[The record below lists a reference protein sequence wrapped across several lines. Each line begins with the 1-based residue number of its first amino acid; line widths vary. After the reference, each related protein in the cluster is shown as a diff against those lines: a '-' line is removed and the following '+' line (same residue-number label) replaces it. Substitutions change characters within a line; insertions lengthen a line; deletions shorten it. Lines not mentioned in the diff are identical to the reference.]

1 MRIFI
6 ILALSIWLIG
16 CSASNSRQ
24 ISDFYDYQLASPQ
37 RESLTLSNLPDAVK
51 QADVILVGE
60 WHTHSAIHRFQA
72 DLLRTLIEQHHLI
85 VLSMEQFSRDSQ
97 PYLNQYL
104 QGDIGE
110 QYLIE
115 QSNAWPNYASD
126 YRPLVELAKHHQR
139 PIIAANAPKNMVR
152 CIGKQGIEYLDRLPK
167 EQRNWVAKEINLHDS
182 PYKARFMASM
192 HHGKPAQ
199 HEQQFAA
206 QMTWDETMAESIVD
220 YLAAHPHQQVLHIA
234 GAFHIQQGLGTAA
247 AIHQRNPNLSIAIIT
262 PTSQITEKSSDF
274 QLLVLPMPIRYL
286 QPAHQW
292 QAIERLKNRNTDL
305 SCD

>member
-1 MRIFI
+1 M
-6 ILALSIWLIG
+6 
-16 CSASNSRQ
+16 
-24 ISDFYDYQLASPQ
+24 
-37 RESLTLSNLPDAVK
+37 
-51 QADVILVGE
+51 
-60 WHTHSAIHRFQA
+60 
-72 DLLRTLIEQHHLI
+72 IEHHHPI
-85 VLSMEQFSRDSQ
+85 VLSMEQFFSEIANLIWINI
-97 PYLNQYL
+97 YKAE
-104 QGDIGE
+104 IGE

-126 YRPLVELAKHHQR
+126 YRPLVELAKHHQG

-152 CIGKQGIEYLDRLPK
+152 CIGQQGIEYLDKLPK
-167 EQRNWVAKEINLHDS
+167 EQRHWVAKEINLSDS
-182 PYKARFMASM
+182 PYKAHFMAQCIM
-192 HHGKPAQ
+192 VKPAQ

-220 YLAAHPHQQVLHIA
+220 YLAAHPQQQVLHIA

-262 PTSQITEKSSDF
+262 PTSQLTEQSSDF

-292 QAIERLKNRNTDL
+292 QAIERLKNRPTQISVVIKISTN
-305 SCD
+305 